1 MKKRRAPR
9 QPRSVEEPPS
19 TPRRERQTLI
29 PTFDPADLARDIE
42 EAAAQPTSPPP
53 FDPSAYA
60 RIVDRHV
67 TEAVDARDTPR
78 TMTAATP
85 SGATSPE
92 SGNEAVAIA
101 VADVDTIG
109 RAMYGSYLESDFPEA
124 LVLAERVLERQPD
137 HALAQV
143 VAERCRV
150 ILEQAQA
157 PRLQPSSIVRVRSSP
172 EELAG
177 LVLDAK
183 SERVLVHVD
192 GVSDLHRIAELSG
205 IPTHEA
211 LDRLHA
217 LLDLGV
223 VEVLSA

>member
-9 QPRSVEEPPS
+9 QPRPVEAPPSTS

-42 EAAAQPTSPPP
+42 EAAAQPTQPPP

-60 RIVDRHV
+60 RIVDRRV
-67 TEAVDARDTPR
+67 SEAVDTRDTPR
-78 TMTAATP
+78 TLTAATP
-85 SGATSPE
+85 SGAFA
-92 SGNEAVAIA
+92 EAEEAAIA
-101 VADVDTIG
+101 TADVDTIG

-143 VAERCRV
+143 VADRCRA
-150 ILEQAQA
+150 ILEKSPA
-157 PRLQPSSIVRVRSSP
+157 PRLQPSSVLRVRSSP

-205 IPTHEA
+205 ISTHEA

-223 VEVLSA
+223 LEVLSA